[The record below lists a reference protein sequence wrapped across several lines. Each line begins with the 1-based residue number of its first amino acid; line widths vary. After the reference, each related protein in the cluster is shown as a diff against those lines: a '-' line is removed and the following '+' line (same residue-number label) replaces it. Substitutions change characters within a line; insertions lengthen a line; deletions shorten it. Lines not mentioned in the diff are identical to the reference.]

1 MPAPTRDDVLDV
13 VGEFLDLS
21 QVDPAERV
29 EDDASVD
36 SREMLRLI
44 SRLESR
50 FRIEMSAEDLLEV
63 HSLNDLVD
71 LVRRLAA

>member
-1 MPAPTRDDVLDV
+1 MPAPTRGEVLDV

-21 QVDPAERV
+21 EVDPAEPV
-29 EDDASVD
+29 ADEASVD

-50 FRIEMSAEDLLEV
+50 FGVQMSAQDLLEV
-63 HSLNDLVD
+63 HCLNDLVD
-71 LVRRLAA
+71 VVRRLAA

>member
-1 MPAPTRDDVLDV
+1 MPAPTREEVLDV

-21 QVDPAERV
+21 EVDPAERV
-29 EDDASVD
+29 ADDTSVD

-50 FRIEMSAEDLLEV
+50 FGVQLSAQDLIDV
-63 HSLNDLVD
+63 HCLNDLVD
-71 LVRRLAA
+71 VICRLAA